1 MKKGAI
7 MNRNSIILLIV
18 GLILLGLVV
27 TGMVVRANEPQPD
40 VLWEYKILHM
50 SVKAT
55 DAENTLNEYGKQ
67 GWEVVD
73 WESTSSTYFLLKRQ
87 M

>member
-1 MKKGAI
+1 MDRNNVMFLVVGA
-7 MNRNSIILLIV
+7 
-18 GLILLGLVV
+18 ILLGLIA
-27 TGMVVRANEPQPD
+27 TTMVVRGNEPQPD
-40 VLWEYKILHM
+40 GLWEYKILHM
-50 SVKAT
+50 SIKTT
-55 DAENTLNEYGKQ
+55 DTENTLNEYGMQ